1 MEIPDKLLQQYHLSR
16 PKPAKIVKEKPA
28 PLYRTFKVML
38 FFEDGEIID
47 DVEVSMPNRP
57 YWGGQLENDIRN
69 TLNKRQQPGCKIRR
83 VKVFRNSREGGFMVD
98 ALRGGVVNVW

>member
-57 YWGGQLENDIRN
+57 YWGGA
-69 TLNKRQQPGCKIRR
+69 T
-83 VKVFRNSREGGFMVD
+83 
-98 ALRGGVVNVW
+98 